1 MENWNVLLTII
12 AGVFLRIGVPI
23 AATAFVIFFLRRL
36 DNRWR
41 AEARQNLL
49 VPMAA
54 SSQPCWDVKKCSREQ
69 RQNCPASKQKAS
81 PCWQI
86 FRSEHGTLKE
96 TCLGY
101 DVFRQAP
108 LMAAYYTP
116 L

>member
-12 AGVFLRIGVPI
+12 TGLVLRIGLPI
-23 AATAFVIFFLRRL
+23 AATALVIFFLRRL

-41 AEARQNLL
+41 SEARQNLL

-54 SSQPCWDVKKCSREQ
+54 SSQPCWQVKKCSQEQ
-69 RQNCPASKQKAS
+69 RQNCPALKQTAS

-86 FRSEHGTLKE
+86 FRSEQGTSKE
-96 TCLGY
+96 TCLGC

-108 LMAAYYTP
+108 LMAGD
-116 L
+116 